1 MIYFDNAA
9 TTLQKPPGVAKA
21 IAESIGTFGNSGRSF
36 HQPAMEASR
45 AIMSARKEIAQL
57 VRLEN
62 PLNVAFTSGA
72 TESFNLVLDSLVSPS
87 DHVIT
92 SVLEHNSV
100 LRPLYKTGCELS
112 FIPCDGSGQ
121 LILDDLD
128 SLLQANTRFLVC
140 THGSNLTGVVSDVQ
154 VLSGFCRKNGL
165 VFILDVSQ
173 TLGCVE
179 TLAAMADILCFTG
192 HKSLFGPQGTGGI
205 IVNRQL
211 DFRLVKTGGTGTNS
225 FDARQPMEMPEI
237 FEAGTQ
243 NAHGLAALR
252 CGVAYVNQKGTA
264 AIEAH
269 TNRLLQAFLDGV
281 SDIPGISIYGPERN
295 AAGPRLPIIALNVGS
310 LPAGDVALQLWENY
324 QIVTRAGSHCAPLVH
339 RFFKTEAQGMVRFS
353 FSVFNTAEEID
364 ITVKALGEIAGKGA

>member
-1 MIYFDNAA
+1 MVYFDNAA
-9 TTLQKPPGVAKA
+9 TTMLKPPEVAQALVNA
-21 IAESIGTFGNSGRSF
+21 ITSFGNGGRSF
-36 HQPAMEASR
+36 HGPAMEAAR
-45 AIMSARKEIAQL
+45 AIMGARLEIAKL
-57 VRLEN
+57 VKLEN

-112 FIPCDGSGQ
+112 FIPCDGSGH
-121 LILDDLD
+121 LILENLD
-128 SLLQANTRFLVC
+128 SLLKANTRFLVC
-140 THGSNLTGVVSDVQ
+140 THGSNLTGGLSDVQ
-154 VLSGFCRKNGL
+154 ALYGFCRKNGL

-179 TLAAMADILCFTG
+179 TFASMADILCFTG
-192 HKSLFGPQGTGGI
+192 HKALFGPQGTGGI
-205 IVNRQL
+205 IVNRRF

-225 FDARQPMEMPEI
+225 FEAHQSMEMPEI

-252 CGVAYVNQKGTA
+252 CGVEYVNQTGLS
-264 AIEAH
+264 AIKAH
-269 TNRLLQAFLDGV
+269 SDLLLQAFLDGV
-281 SDIPGISIYGPERN
+281 RDIPGICVYGEEKT
-295 AAGPRLPIIALNVGS
+295 GPRLPIVALNAGS
-310 LPAGDVALQLWENY
+310 LSAGDVALQLWENS

-339 RFFKTEAQGMVRFS
+339 KFFKTETQGMVRFS
-353 FSVFNTAEEID
+353 FNAFNTAGEIG
-364 ITVKALGEIAGKGA
+364 IALKALGEIARKGA